1 MGEVLTTLSPPSCV
15 LPSSCYSQ
23 EEEKTPRG
31 FVKNARS
38 NNTCACL
45 LQHLIATTSTR
56 AQKTLR
62 KKKREA
68 LASCPKETTHNH
80 DQRER
85 EKKPTKK
92 KKNLGEKINR
102 ENPFFWPYPRNCNPQ
117 QWVDRG
123 CSRCFVGRLFLFL
136 FIYIFP
142 TYLLNGARSRAA
154 TRA

>member
-1 MGEVLTTLSPPSCV
+1 V

-92 KKNLGEKINR
+92 KKKPWRKNK
-102 ENPFFWPYPRNCNPQ
+102 
-117 QWVDRG
+117 
-123 CSRCFVGRLFLFL
+123 SRKPIFLA
-136 FIYIFP
+136 IP
-142 TYLLNGARSRAA
+142 
-154 TRA
+154 